1 MSNSLPVPMSLNEYL
16 AHLPMSD
23 EQRAELAG
31 CTSFAELHERLSAQP
46 VTDPAEAAQASV
58 GRRLTLTTADQLE
71 AASYT
76 HLTLPTQEVSWR
88 SLGWRARRKV
98 SKRDDRS

>member
-31 CTSFAELHERLSAQP
+31 CTTFAELHERLSAQP

-71 AASYT
+71 DA
-76 HLTLPTQEVSWR
+76 EM
-88 SLGWRARRKV
+88 LGV
-98 SKRDDRS
+98 